1 MIDLAVAKW
10 VVSLTERTLLMDI
23 APVETPQLPRFVDD
37 SVIFDSVASIREYIG
52 TMLFKHDL
60 NPGIRW

>member
-1 MIDLAVAKW
+1 
-10 VVSLTERTLLMDI
+10 MDI

-37 SVIFDSVASIREYIG
+37 NVIFDSVASIREYIG